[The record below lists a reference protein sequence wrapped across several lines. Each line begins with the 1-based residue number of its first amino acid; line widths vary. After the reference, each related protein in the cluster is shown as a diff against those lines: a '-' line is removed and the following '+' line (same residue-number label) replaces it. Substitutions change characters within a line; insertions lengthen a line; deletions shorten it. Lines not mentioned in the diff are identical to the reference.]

1 MGQAR
6 ALLAAGEYTAC
17 VRLLPD
23 SSSSSSASPPLWA
36 EWCVARAA
44 YGQGDAERAQA
55 LLQVLI
61 L

>member
-1 MGQAR
+1 VGQAR

-23 SSSSSSASPPLWA
+23 TSSSSASPPLWA

>member
-23 SSSSSSASPPLWA
+23 TSSSSASPPLWA

>member
-23 SSSSSSASPPLWA
+23 SSSSSASPPLWA